1 VSGLAQ
7 FFNATALFHLA
18 FAGLGLS
25 RMSAGH
31 TNSSGAFFSTAIRE

>member
-7 FFNATALFHLA
+7 FFTLFHLA

-31 TNSSGAFFSTAIRE
+31 TNSSGAFFSTAISE